1 MDGYIYRASLSSVVF
16 LPSYT
21 VIDLHKSGRE
31 VLLAD
36 LGIST
41 DSIVSR
47 GYALATSE
55 LNLKYFAPLK
65 VCLVVDERLACS
77 IIFYHFDHNGLTH
90 LK

>member
-1 MDGYIYRASLSSVVF
+1 M
-16 LPSYT
+16 
-21 VIDLHKSGRE
+21 
-31 VLLAD
+31 LLAD

-65 VCLVVDERLACS
+65 VCLFVDERLACS

-90 LK
+90 LKCIISRIKTSLW